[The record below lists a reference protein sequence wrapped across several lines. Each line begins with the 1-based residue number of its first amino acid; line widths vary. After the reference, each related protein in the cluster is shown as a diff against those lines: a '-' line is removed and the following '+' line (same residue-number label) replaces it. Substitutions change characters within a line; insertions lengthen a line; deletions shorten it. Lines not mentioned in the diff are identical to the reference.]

1 MVWIV
6 STLLKGVGTVKTD
19 IRKVVEILRKAVGA
33 MRVPIVTEISQRKK
47 SPFEVL
53 MATILSLRTK
63 DEVTRAASKRLFE
76 VVSTPMELL
85 ALEEGQIAALIF
97 PVGFYKTKAKTLR
110 SICDR
115 LINDYDGKV
124 PDDLDELLKL
134 KGVGRKTANLVVTL
148 GFGKLGVCVDT
159 HVHRIS
165 NRLGY
170 VKTRTPEQTEMVLRE
185 KLPVD
190 YWIEY
195 NDLLVTW
202 GQNVC
207 APISPFCSRCAIFD
221 YCERV
226 GVKKS
231 R

>member
-1 MVWIV
+1 M
-6 STLLKGVGTVKTD
+6 STSSEGVNTVKTD
-19 IRKVVEILRKAVGA
+19 IRKVVETLREAAGA
-33 MRVPIVTEISQRKK
+33 LRVPIVTEISQRKR

-53 MATILSLRTK
+53 VATILSLRTK
-63 DEVTRAASKRLFE
+63 DEVTRAASNRLFE
-76 VVSTPMELL
+76 LVSSPMDLL
-85 ALEEGQIAALIF
+85 ALEESQIAALIF
-97 PVGFYKTKAKTLR
+97 PVGFYKTKAKTLIN
-110 SICDR
+110 ICDR

-134 KGVGRKTANLVVTL
+134 KGVGRKTANLVITL

-170 VKTRTPEQTEMVLRE
+170 VKTKTPEQTEMALRE

-207 APISPFCSRCAIFD
+207 APISPFCSKCAISD
-221 YCERV
+221 YCQRV